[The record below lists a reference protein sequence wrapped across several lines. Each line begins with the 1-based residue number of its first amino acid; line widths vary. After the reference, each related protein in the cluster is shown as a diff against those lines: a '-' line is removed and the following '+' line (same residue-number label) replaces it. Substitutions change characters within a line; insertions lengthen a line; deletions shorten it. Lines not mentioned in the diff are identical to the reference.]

1 MNNNET
7 VVCTLEN
14 YSRLIERMFG
24 LERELA
30 ELRHQ
35 QEIAELKEQI
45 AELEDRNRKL
55 FVENFNL
62 KREAENHEA
71 ETV

>member
-14 YSRLIERMFG
+14 YSKLIERMFE

-30 ELRHQ
+30 TLRHQ
-35 QEIAELKEQI
+35 QEIDELKEQI
-45 AELEDRNRKL
+45 AELEDRNTKL

-62 KREAENHEA
+62 KREMGNHEA
-71 ETV
+71 EAV